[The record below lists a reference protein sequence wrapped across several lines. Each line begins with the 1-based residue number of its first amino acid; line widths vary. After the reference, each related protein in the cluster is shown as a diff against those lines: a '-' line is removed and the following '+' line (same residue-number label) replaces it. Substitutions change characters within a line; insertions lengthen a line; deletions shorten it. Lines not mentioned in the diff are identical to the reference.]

1 MPIIPHSPSLL
12 TSSLIFYSDY
22 STNHKLSSFTALTEE
37 ITSHYKQLL
46 KSAEERITEMC
57 KVSKETWRKLD
68 DEEEKCD
75 KWIQEI
81 KRVRDEQ
88 VRMYFRFCHVK

>member
-1 MPIIPHSPSLL
+1 MICSDGSP
-12 TSSLIFYSDY
+12 
-22 STNHKLSSFTALTEE
+22 NHKLSSFTALTEE

>member
-1 MPIIPHSPSLL
+1 
-12 TSSLIFYSDY
+12 
-22 STNHKLSSFTALTEE
+22 
-37 ITSHYKQLL
+37 
-46 KSAEERITEMC
+46 MC

-75 KWIQEI
+75 KWIREI

-88 VRMYFRFCHVK
+88 VRMYFLFCNVKQTYHCLFYNHFVYMAILLIQCCVLVARSCHLKITYESLGCDWSILWC